1 MINLIAPDSSSVSPL
16 SSSTRPLRLA
26 SFSLHIFQSDFQFPA
41 FLSLLCFTFS
51 YSFDQRS
58 EPISTCLSA
67 AKHHQVHTKIFLCYF
82 HFSRVIYF
90 PRKGNFVLF
99 NWNPQWFYFDEKKI
113 ILEEYLNSKLTVQ
126 LWLKLQPFAAST
138 KFVKLNSPIIKTKS
152 PRSPQVQRNWA
163 SKEEAQK
170 VAPCFTSPW

>member
-1 MINLIAPDSSSVSPL
+1 MIKLIAPDSSSVSPL

-82 HFSRVIYF
+82 HFSQVIYF

-99 NWNPQWFYFDEKKI
+99 NWNPQWFYFDKKKN
-113 ILEEYLNSKLTVQ
+113 NSGRIPQ
-126 LWLKLQPFAAST
+126 L
-138 KFVKLNSPIIKTKS
+138 KTYS
-152 PRSPQVQRNWA
+152 SA
-163 SKEEAQK
+163 LAQITTF
-170 VAPCFTSPW
+170 CS